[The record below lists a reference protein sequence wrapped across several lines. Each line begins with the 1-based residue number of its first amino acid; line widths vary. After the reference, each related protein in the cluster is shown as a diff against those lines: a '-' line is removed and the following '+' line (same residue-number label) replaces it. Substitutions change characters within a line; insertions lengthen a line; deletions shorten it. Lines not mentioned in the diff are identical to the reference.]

1 MKKSAMSAKALL
13 IFATMA
19 VVFVSMAEAT
29 PNKFRKLLWS
39 FLKKW
44 TFSNG
49 TLGANVAGGVLLD
62 ATSIRARQLPP
73 DYSYPNRPTLT

>member
-1 MKKSAMSAKALL
+1 MQTQISQLVLKKMSAMSAKALL

-39 FLKKW
+39 FLKK
-44 TFSNG
+44 
-49 TLGANVAGGVLLD
+49 
-62 ATSIRARQLPP
+62 
-73 DYSYPNRPTLT
+73 